1 MTLIIEKLM
10 IEIIKKY
17 KSDYRKIIKTD
28 KTNLGVNYN
37 YYQYLYVINKYNGI
51 NQIELAKKMNVLKSS
66 SSKAVKNLTASKLII
81 IIKDEEDLRIKK
93 LYITENGRKLLDD
106 FILIIKK
113 TNKKLLKGFSN
124 DEVEEVKD
132 FLLRIYKNINNDL
145 ESNFLNSILEMD
157 NDEKN

>member
-17 KSDYRKIIKTD
+17 KSDYREIIKTD

-51 NQIELAKKMNVLKSS
+51 NQIELAEKMNVLKSS
-66 SSKAVKNLTASKLII
+66 SSKAVKNLTASKLICI
-81 IIKDEEDLRIKK
+81 TKDEEDLRIKK
-93 LYITENGRKLLDD
+93 LYITENGKKLLDD